1 MRLIP
6 RTLALMLAL
15 MLSLP
20 ALAAVQPSQRTDDGL
35 IRVELRSL
43 GARKMLTLVP
53 AGEIA
58 VEANPGFRLRP
69 GAEITLSAM
78 DGGVWMLTGGLMLS
92 LGPSVTLTRH
102 SQDGLYIAESEK
114 RALYNGDLTVSA
126 QEDALRCVLTTGIE
140 EYLCGVVAY
149 EMSDSFPL
157 EALKA
162 QAVAARTYAM
172 QKKAASG
179 SRDYDVTDTTADQV
193 FKGFD
198 PAYENVIAAVEST
211 RGVVG
216 VRGGEFAACYYTAS
230 NGGEVLTPS
239 DVWGGS
245 DDGSISRHGDLFDLE
260 NPRSR
265 VEAYPLA
272 RDLSDAPALKKLLLQ
287 PLKENI
293 PGEFEIARVERI
305 TPVAP
310 DPAGTRRY
318 TQLQFD
324 LTLRVRAEDPA
335 PSPAPADGRMNFF
348 AFLPTAKPEPVWQEQ
363 RASVRLHVFEQ
374 IKDGLSLGINRRDY
388 EHVGVSETDGGFSIE
403 LRGFGHGTGM
413 SQRGAQWMASEYG
426 KTWIQILTFYYPG
439 MTLEKIDWN
448 APAREP
454 LAALKAVPFSA
465 LPPLEDGERYARVR
479 VDSVLNVREAPS
491 TDSGVLDRLEN
502 GRRIILCGE
511 ADEHGWVKIRTAE
524 RTGYIRMDYAV
535 TE

>member
-1 MRLIP
+1 
-6 RTLALMLAL
+6 
-15 MLSLP
+15 
-20 ALAAVQPSQRTDDGL
+20 
-35 IRVELRSL
+35 
-43 GARKMLTLVP
+43 
-53 AGEIA
+53 
-58 VEANPGFRLRP
+58 VEA
-69 GAEITLSAM
+69 
-78 DGGVWMLTGGLMLS
+78 
-92 LGPSVTLTRH
+92 
-102 SQDGLYIAESEK
+102 
-114 RALYNGDLTVSA
+114 
-126 QEDALRCVLTTGIE
+126 
-140 EYLCGVVAY
+140 
-149 EMSDSFPL
+149 
-157 EALKA
+157 
-162 QAVAARTYAM
+162 
-172 QKKAASG
+172 
-179 SRDYDVTDTTADQV
+179 
-193 FKGFD
+193 
-198 PAYENVIAAVEST
+198 T

-216 VRGGEFAACYYTAS
+216 VRSGEFAACYYTAS

-245 DDGSISRHGDLFDLE
+245 DDGSISHHGDLFDLE

-272 RDLSDAPALKKLLLQ
+272 RDLSDAPALKRMLLQ

-293 PGEFEIARVERI
+293 PGEFEIARVENI

-324 LTLRVRAEDPA
+324 LTLRVRAEAPV

-348 AFLPTAKPEPVWQEQ
+348 VFLPTAKPEPVWQEQ
-363 RASVRLHVFEQ
+363 RASVRLNVYDQ

-454 LAALKAVPFSA
+454 LAALEAVPFSA

-511 ADEHGWVKIRTAE
+511 ADGRGWVKIRTEE